1 MGNTK
6 KTMELSKNL
15 RLFLIIFAS
24 MGSWS
29 VYSLNSLRKV
39 FYSNY
44 LSFLEISN
52 TQFGDLIAIWGI
64 VSMIC
69 YLPGGILGDKV
80 RMKYLAP
87 LGLFLTALSILG
99 FLAAP
104 SYETMKLVYF
114 AYGIATGLIFWSCRY
129 KIIRMASI
137 NERDYSK
144 NIGLG
149 YGISSATGVIMS
161 GVLVYFLAHI
171 PGETGLISVLL
182 MCAGVNFILAIS
194 GFIFI
199 PKFESEL
206 AEKGS
211 NAANSI
217 KNYLSILKNPGVWLS
232 SIAVFFIYSIY
243 TAQYLTTVY
252 LEDAFLASAIIV
264 GITGTIR
271 NYGIN
276 IAAQPM
282 MGYLGRRFG
291 ICRIMLISCF
301 VVIALILLMLML
313 PRTAA
318 LALPA
323 SILIII
329 YAFFLN
335 GGYSIGS
342 ALLAECNTPENLFGT
357 AVGVYSL
364 IGFAPDVMIHPL
376 IGRILDRYGNDAYDY
391 IFILMI
397 GCAICAIITLMIL
410 SVYIKKRKNQNP

>member
-1 MGNTK
+1 MGSTK
-6 KTMELSKNL
+6 KTIDLSKNL

-87 LGLFLTALSILG
+87 LGLFLTALSI
-99 FLAAP
+99 FSFIAAP
-104 SYETMKLVYF
+104 SYQTMKLVYF
-114 AYGIATGLIFWSCRY
+114 AYGIATGLIFWPCRY

-137 NERDYSK
+137 SERDYSK

-171 PGETGLISVLL
+171 PGKTGLISVLV
-182 MCAGVNFILAIS
+182 MCAAINLLLAIS

-206 AEKGS
+206 AEQGNNTVS
-211 NAANSI
+211 NFKS
-217 KNYLSILKNPGVWLS
+217 YFSILKNPGVLLS

-243 TAQYLTTVY
+243 TSQYLTTVY

-276 IAAQPM
+276 IMAQPM
-282 MGYLGRRFG
+282 MGYLGHRFG

-301 VVIALILLMLML
+301 VVIVLILLMLIL

-364 IGFAPDVMIHPL
+364 IGFAPDVIMHPL
-376 IGRILDRYGNDAYDY
+376 IGRILDHYGNDAYDY

-397 GCAICAIITLMIL
+397 GCAICATITLVIL
-410 SVYIKKRKNQNP
+410 AAYIKKHKK